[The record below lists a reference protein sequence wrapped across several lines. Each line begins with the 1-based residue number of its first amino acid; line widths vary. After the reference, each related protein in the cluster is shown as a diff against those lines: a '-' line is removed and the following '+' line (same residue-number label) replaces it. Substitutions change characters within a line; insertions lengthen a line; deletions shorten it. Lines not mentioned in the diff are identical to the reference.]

1 MPRREDVR
9 QSASQQTD
17 TSSPPMQSRPALK
30 EFTPSDINVASKSSS
45 AHKAAA
51 LEAEILRLQ
60 RDVEQHRT
68 AEASLQAAVHAAVE
82 AWNQESI
89 VADSSS
95 SDEEERREDA
105 RLLAALAENARLQ
118 EELERAIKLR
128 MENVRLQAELER
140 EVTFREEA
148 ENARDAVE
156 QDAVARCQSFER
168 EREHLTAKLSAAEA
182 ELNSRQPED
191 VEMACALTQTE
202 DDELL
207 VNELSSARLEATTA
221 RARVEE
227 ALSALAVAKEAEQ
240 LAKHSESMSQD
251 PPVESISPSDAVAT
265 LEAQLAEESHRRQEA
280 ESKVQHLVDEIAE
293 MRFSQEAPHRSDSL
307 SNSQE
312 LNSGEGLPDA
322 QFAKQLSDALEAK
335 EMADAQ
341 ASMLRSCLEDTE
353 ELLEESRASVN
364 HLETK
369 IASMEAAKPQEDGE
383 LELLRFR
390 AEGAEKKLVSALQ
403 QVTQAESEARLL
415 EVESHT
421 VRTALTELE
430 DEVSALKTRLLEAE
444 GTGCVQV
451 HLHVSE
457 AHDDEVAE
465 EDFRLK
471 EAEHNVVRLV
481 GELNAV
487 KDEANRRRDIMIAE
501 RDGAVRALQDSLEE
515 ALSRATSA
523 ETELMLV
530 RDELKKPSGD
540 PDLRS
545 QVADLHAQLEEATRN
560 RIVQLQIHVMG
571 DSDAP
576 VKTLEK
582 RSKDA
587 EGMVVEANRALAEVK
602 AVVAAL
608 EIDLKETKEKAAAAE
623 SRAKLAEAEVENVR
637 IAVEG
642 ERDMVVTTLEA
653 RLKEAEDAS
662 QHARLQVPRE
672 GKAQNEAS
680 VAKEHTDAATN
691 ATAAITVA
699 EALAESATSQS
710 AAKEALDQASRASA
724 QAKIAED
731 RADLLAKD
739 LANATAK
746 RREAEEAADDLQRE
760 LERTRAESSNAL
772 RSLEQLRSDFDA
784 FERTAKERA
793 SELGKLRASSSVQAL
808 RIEDLLVKLNAAE
821 SVTEEAGMQ
830 RSKIAELTA
839 KLQSAEQALVKMH
852 AEKSSM
858 DQASS
863 QLESRLQSDEL
874 RFSNL
879 RAEVD
884 ALTTVLAD
892 VKAQNEVLQRQNLAT
907 ANLGTAIAAT
917 DVSVQTRSSDAD
929 PKFVETKRSLDAA
942 HDRVAELEAKSTSDE
957 RLMAELK
964 SKCMDAELSAQEM
977 QSAFATFK
985 AEADQTLQIKS
996 GELIAAE
1003 QAVSRSETARREAE
1017 ARIVQLKHFKDE
1029 AEASSARVSELNAEV
1044 TELRAALAEAVD
1056 AHAGQQQ
1063 TQNELKQL
1071 LEAAEAASAKCEAEY
1086 AARCASLE
1094 AKAFAEDQR
1103 SQTSLAEIAKLEWSI
1118 SVLGS
1123 RLQAEEARV
1132 ASKQDEIERLTSK
1145 VSDLEASISAAASD
1159 GNSKLTAREVE
1170 MMNAQREIATTRRDL
1185 EDTRYEVKRL
1195 EEELAGAERM
1205 YGDAMAAAASLAT
1218 EVESKIT
1225 AAEQR
1230 AVEAESALA
1239 TFREEANQT
1248 LEAKTTELLAT
1259 TRALSEAEASLKS
1272 SEGTISTLRQSLSY
1286 RESKASLDAALEAEV
1301 VELRAALAEAVDAQ
1315 SSQQSSLTELTMRLE
1330 AAESASKEQDA
1341 QLVGKRD
1348 QMAAKLAEMEEN
1360 LSKSRAEYS
1369 KAEWCISDL
1378 QSRLK
1383 IEEMKLADAITHR
1396 ATCSAAQAEA
1406 EKTLNI
1412 TRMHLDDAVRKADHS
1427 ETELESARRQLG
1439 KRAEVVK
1446 QLETRCATAE
1456 QRALNAESALVEFKR
1471 ETMLTLQTKASQ
1483 VSTAATSELE
1493 AELAEFKRVA
1503 TASLEVKTAEIML
1516 ATHAASQASA
1526 ARASTLNDIENM
1538 KRAMTRLEEK
1548 ASLDAEARVSAVTRA
1563 AEAEVARLNE
1573 LLANSV
1579 GAAEKA
1585 HYLEEEVS
1593 KLRSEL
1599 ARATQSHVLQTT
1611 LHDELRSKLDSL
1623 QRLYEE
1629 HQRDTKDELAKLHLE
1644 LDSRE
1649 RSVNEADHRAAE
1661 ANSALSSYKHK
1672 MELELTELSNRAS
1685 EASDRAAQFLSAKE
1699 SADLE
1704 VARLEMLCAD
1714 LRQSQERTLA
1724 ETVQAETNSLATVLR
1739 ELQYEHADTLDTCA
1753 SLREQLELV
1762 AAAAENATDWNE
1774 RRIREAEDAKSA
1786 AEARV
1791 QEMLGQ
1797 VAELRV
1803 EAAASAENTASI
1815 SAIRASLEEELAAK
1829 DGVIRSANEA
1839 RERALDET
1847 REMQRK
1853 LSEVKGRVIELE
1865 AEKDAAISDVSRL
1878 SEALDNA
1885 GDTNALSSVLRAE
1898 LISSKSEVAKLKQ
1911 KVSTLEVALDSSE
1924 GDFSQIIRA
1933 TADRELALQTR
1944 AEKAEQRGR
1953 MLQTQLTQ
1961 LQSGASQLSS
1971 SKAEMRRLTDE
1982 LKTAK
1987 KTAADATKLA
1997 ERLKIAE
2004 RQHRVEL
2011 EARKSVEAKMS
2022 DLEMRLD
2029 AEKQSGIEE
2038 AKRALRE
2045 ETEVLMLSAQKEVE
2059 KSLLEVQQVERQ
2071 LAVSQARVT
2080 QLERE
2085 VIRLQK
2091 HEHALHELL
2100 GAAE

>member
-9 QSASQQTD
+9 QSASQQTG

-30 EFTPSDINVASKSSS
+30 EFTPSDINVANKSSS

-148 ENARDAVE
+148 ENAREAVE
-156 QDAVARCQSFER
+156 QDAVARCESFER
-168 EREHLTAKLSAAEA
+168 ERERLTAKLSAAEA

-251 PPVESISPSDAVAT
+251 PPVESISPSEAMAT

-293 MRFSQEAPHRSDSL
+293 MRVSQEAPHRSDSL

-312 LNSGEGLPDA
+312 LNPGEGLPDA
-322 QFAKQLSDALEAK
+322 QFTKQLSDALEAK

-383 LELLRFR
+383 LELLRVR

-430 DEVSALKTRLLEAE
+430 DEVSGLRTRLLEAE

-457 AHDDEVAE
+457 AHDDEVAK

-487 KDEANRRRDIMIAE
+487 KDEANRARDIMIAE

-540 PDLRS
+540 LDLRS
-545 QVADLHAQLEEATRN
+545 QVADLHAQLEERH
-560 RIVQLQIHVMG
+560 RVVQLQIHVMG
-571 DSDAP
+571 DSDAA

-642 ERDMVVTTLEA
+642 ERDMVVATLEA

-699 EALAESATSQS
+699 EALAESATAQS

-731 RADLLAKD
+731 RAERVAKD

-852 AEKSSM
+852 AEKSSV

-863 QLESRLQSDEL
+863 QLESRLQSDQL
-874 RFSNL
+874 RFSSL

-907 ANLGTAIAAT
+907 ANLGTAIAVT
-917 DVSVQTRSSDAD
+917 DVSVQTQSSDAD
-929 PKFVETKRSLDAA
+929 PKLVETKRSLDAA

-977 QSAFATFK
+977 QSAFTTFK

-996 GELIAAE
+996 GEVIAAE
-1003 QAVSRSETARREAE
+1003 QAVSRSEAARREAE

-1029 AEASSARVSELNAEV
+1029 ALASSARVSELNAEV

-1071 LEAAEAASAKCEAEY
+1071 LEAAEAASAKREAEY

-1103 SQTSLAEIAKLEWSI
+1103 SQTSLAETAKLEWSI

-1159 GNSKLTAREVE
+1159 GKSKLTAREVE

-1185 EDTRYEVKRL
+1185 EDTRHEVKRL

-1272 SEGTISTLRQSLSY
+1272 SEGTISTLRQSLSD

-1330 AAESASKEQDA
+1330 AAEGASKEQDA
-1341 QLVGKRD
+1341 QLVGERD
-1348 QMAAKLAEMEEN
+1348 QMAAKLAEMEES

-1383 IEEMKLADAITHR
+1383 VEEVKLADAITHR

-1471 ETMLTLQTKASQ
+1471 EMMLTLQTKASQ
-1483 VSTAATSELE
+1483 VSSAATSELE
-1493 AELAEFKRVA
+1493 AELAEFKRAA

-1563 AEAEVARLNE
+1563 AKAEVARLNE

-1629 HQRDTKDELAKLHLE
+1629 HQRDTKDELAKLHSE

-1762 AAAAENATDWNE
+1762 AAAAENATRWNE
-1774 RRIREAEDAKSA
+1774 RRIREAEDATCA

-1797 VAELRV
+1797 VAELRA

-1971 SKAEMRRLTDE
+1971 SKAEIKRLTDE

-2004 RQHRVEL
+2004 RQHRVEI

-2022 DLEMRLD
+2022 DLEVRLD

>member
-1 MPRREDVR
+1 M
-9 QSASQQTD
+9 D
-17 TSSPPMQSRPALK
+17 TSSPRLQSRPALK
-30 EFTPSDINVASKSSS
+30 EFTTSDINVANKSSS

-68 AEASLQAAVHAAVE
+68 AEASLQAAVCAAVE

-89 VADSSS
+89 VSDSSS

-128 MENVRLQAELER
+128 MENVRLQAELEQ
-140 EVTFREEA
+140 EVTFRKEA
-148 ENARDAVE
+148 EKAREAYE
-156 QDAVARCQSFER
+156 QDAVARCELFER
-168 EREHLTAKLSAAEA
+168 EREHLTAQLTAAEA
-182 ELNSRQPED
+182 ELNFRQPED
-191 VEMACALTQTE
+191 VEMVCVLTQTE
-202 DDELL
+202 GAELL

-251 PPVESISPSDAVAT
+251 PPDESMSPSDAVAT

-280 ESKVQHLVDEIAE
+280 ESNVQHLVDEIAE
-293 MRFSQEAPHRSDSL
+293 MRASQGAPHQSDSL

-312 LNSGEGLPDA
+312 PKSGGGQPDA

-335 EMADAQ
+335 EMAVAQ

-353 ELLEESRASVN
+353 ELLEESRASMN

-369 IASMEAAKPQEDGE
+369 IASIEAAKPQEDGE
-383 LELLRFR
+383 LELLRIR
-390 AEGAEKKLVSALQ
+390 AEGAETKLASALQ
-403 QVTQAESEARLL
+403 QVTQAESEARRF
-415 EVESHT
+415 EVDSQT
-421 VRTALTELE
+421 VQIALTEVENEL
-430 DEVSALKTRLLEAE
+430 SALKTRLLEAE

-457 AHDDEVAE
+457 AHNDEVAE
-465 EDFRLK
+465 EDLRLK
-471 EAEHNVVRLV
+471 EAEQKVVILV
-481 GELNAV
+481 DELNAV
-487 KDEANRRRDIMIAE
+487 KDEADRGRDIMMAE
-501 RDGAVRALQDSLEE
+501 RDGAVRALQASLEE

-530 RDELKKPSGD
+530 RDELKKPSSD

-545 QVADLHAQLEEATRN
+545 EVADLHAQLEEATRN
-560 RIVQLQIHVMG
+560 RIVQLEIHVLG
-571 DSDAP
+571 DSDAA

-582 RSKDA
+582 RSNDA
-587 EGMVVEANRALAEVK
+587 EGMVVEVQRALAE
-602 AVVAAL
+602 ARASIGAL

-623 SRAKLAEAEVENVR
+623 SRATLAEAEVEHVR

-653 RLKEAEDAS
+653 GLKEAEDAL
-662 QHARLQVPRE
+662 QQARLQILRE

-680 VAKEHTDAATN
+680 VAKEHTDAATS
-691 ATAAITVA
+691 ATSAIAVA
-699 EALAESATSQS
+699 EARAEVATAQS
-710 AAKEALDQASRASA
+710 AAKEALEQASRASA

-731 RADLLAKD
+731 RAERLAKD
-739 LANATAK
+739 LANATAV
-746 RREAEEAADDLQRE
+746 RREAEEAADDLQCE
-760 LERTRAESSNAL
+760 LERTRAESSDAL
-772 RSLEQLRSDFDA
+772 RSLEQLRSDFHA
-784 FERTAKERA
+784 FEHTAKERA

-808 RIEDLLVKLNAAE
+808 RIKDLLAKLNAAE
-821 SVTEEAGMQ
+821 SVTEEAGRQ
-830 RSKIAELTA
+830 TSKIAELTA
-839 KLQSAEQALVKMH
+839 KLHAAEQALVKIH
-852 AEKSSM
+852 AEKTSVV
-858 DQASS
+858 QAFSE
-863 QLESRLQSDEL
+863 LESRLQSDEL
-874 RFSNL
+874 RFSHL
-879 RAEVD
+879 REEVD

-907 ANLGTAIAAT
+907 VNLGTSIAVT

-929 PKFVETKRSLDAA
+929 PRFIETKQSPDAA
-942 HDRVAELEAKSTSDE
+942 QDRVVELEAKSTSYE
-957 RLMAELK
+957 RLIAELK
-964 SKCMDAELSAQEM
+964 SKCMDAELSARET

-996 GELIAAE
+996 EELIAAK
-1003 QAVSRSETARREAE
+1003 QAVSRLEAARRDAE

-1029 AEASSARVSELNAEV
+1029 AAASSARVSELNKEV

-1056 AHAGQQQ
+1056 AHACQQQ
-1063 TQNELKQL
+1063 TQNELKHL
-1071 LEAAEAASAKCEAEY
+1071 LEAAEAASAKREAEY

-1094 AKAFAEDQR
+1094 AKTLAEDQR
-1103 SQTSLAEIAKLEWSI
+1103 SQTSLAETAKLEWSI

-1123 RLQAEEARV
+1123 RLQAEEACV

-1145 VSDLEASISAAASD
+1145 VSDLEASILAAASD
-1159 GNSKLTAREVE
+1159 GKSKLTAREVE
-1170 MMNAQREIATTRRDL
+1170 VLNAQREIATTRRELD
-1185 EDTRYEVKRL
+1185 DTRHEVKRL
-1195 EEELAGAERM
+1195 EEELAGAGRM
-1205 YGDAMAAAASLAT
+1205 YGDAMVAAASLAT

-1248 LEAKTTELLAT
+1248 LEAKATELLAT
-1259 TRALSEAEASLKS
+1259 TRALSETEASLKS
-1272 SEGTISTLRQSLSY
+1272 SEGTISTLRKCLANH
-1286 RESKASLDAALEAEV
+1286 ESKTSLGAALEAEV
-1301 VELRAALAEAVDAQ
+1301 VELRAALADAVDAQ
-1315 SSQQSSLTELTMRLE
+1315 SSHQFTLTELTIQLE
-1330 AAESASKEQDA
+1330 AAESASQEQDTQFMA
-1341 QLVGKRD
+1341 QRD
-1348 QMAAKLAEMEEN
+1348 EMAAKLAEMKES
-1360 LSKSRAEYS
+1360 LSKSRAEIS
-1369 KAEWCISDL
+1369 KAEWTISDL

-1383 IEEMKLADAITHR
+1383 IEEVKLADAITHR
-1396 ATCSAAQAEA
+1396 ATSSAAQAEA

-1412 TRMHLDDAVRKADHS
+1412 TRMHLDDAVRKADNS
-1427 ETELESARRQLG
+1427 ETELESARRQLE

-1446 QLETRCATAE
+1446 QLETRCATLE
-1456 QRALNAESALVEFKR
+1456 QRALNSESALVEFKR

-1483 VSTAATSELE
+1483 VSTAAASDIE
-1493 AELAEFKRVA
+1493 AELVEFKRAA

-1526 ARASTLNDIENM
+1526 AKASTLNDIENM

-1548 ASLDAEARVSAVTRA
+1548 VSLDAEARVSAVTRA

-1585 HYLEEEVS
+1585 HYLEEEVL

-1599 ARATQSHVLQTT
+1599 AQATQSQVLQTN
-1611 LHDELRSKLDSL
+1611 LHDELRSKLNSL
-1623 QRLYEE
+1623 QRSYEG
-1629 HQRDTKDELAKLHLE
+1629 HQRDTKDELAKLHSE

-1649 RSVNEADHRAAE
+1649 RSVMEADHRAAE
-1661 ANSALSSYKHK
+1661 ANLALSSYKHK

-1685 EASDRAAQFLSAKE
+1685 EASDRAAQVKSAKE

-1704 VARLEMLCAD
+1704 IARLGMLCAD

-1724 ETVQAETNSLATVLR
+1724 ETVQAETKNLATMLR
-1739 ELQYEHADTLDTCA
+1739 ELQHEHADTLGTCA

-1762 AAAAENATDWNE
+1762 AAAAENASDWND
-1774 RRIREAEDAKSA
+1774 RRIREAEDATSA

-1797 VAELRV
+1797 VAELRA

-1815 SAIRASLEEELAAK
+1815 SAIRASLEEELSAK

-1885 GDTNALSSVLRAE
+1885 SDTNALSSVLRAE
-1898 LISSKSEVAKLKQ
+1898 LISSKSEVAKLRQ
-1911 KVSTLEVALDSSE
+1911 KVSTLEMALDSSE
-1924 GDFSQIIRA
+1924 GDFSQIIREA
-1933 TADRELALQTR
+1933 ADRELGLQTR
-1944 AEKAEQRGR
+1944 AEKAEQRER
-1953 MLQTQLTQ
+1953 ALQTQLTE
-1961 LQSGASQLSS
+1961 LQSGTSQLSS
-1971 SKAEMRRLTDE
+1971 SKTEIKRLTDE

-1987 KTAADATKLA
+1987 KTSADATKLA
-1997 ERLKIAE
+1997 DRLKGVE
-2004 RQHRVEL
+2004 RQYRDEV

-2022 DLEMRLD
+2022 DLKVQLD

-2038 AKRALRE
+2038 AKRALRA
-2045 ETEVLMLSAQKEVE
+2045 ETELLMLGAQKEVE

-2071 LAVSQARVT
+2071 LAASQARVT